1 MEMKVQVFTLTSF
14 LVSYIGEGIFQA
26 QEEALE

>member
-1 MEMKVQVFTLTSF
+1 MEMKVQVFILTSF
-14 LVSYIGEGIFQA
+14 LVSCIGEGIFQA